1 MEERSSRSRS
11 SPRAGR
17 RFAADMYPE
26 LVHAIEGREHS
37 KVDKAALLQVAAVV
51 GPGCT
56 PAIFIENILEGPGEI
71 IGTAE
76 SAINILVPEH
86 LARAHQ

>member
-1 MEERSSRSRS
+1 
-11 SPRAGR
+11 
-17 RFAADMYPE
+17 MYPE